1 MILLSEFHNGSGTK
15 NRFQQLWMYKT
26 FKHRKHPC
34 IPCLGETQVKLQ
46 WYNIYLHF
54 SSFFWFGNAT
64 IFHSGYVIKPPQPS
78 SAICGAPPFSGNPP
92 ILWIHNF
99 STQLILLF
107 IMNPDVEITLSAW
120 RCIRVAL
127 RTGCALRIAPI

>member
-54 SSFFWFGNAT
+54 F
-64 IFHSGYVIKPPQPS
+64 
-78 SAICGAPPFSGNPP
+78 PFSDFATQ
-92 ILWIHNF
+92 LF
-99 STQLILLF
+99 STPVTSSNLHNQAPLFAELRRFQATLRSYESTISQLNSSCFSSWTLMLRLLCRR
-107 IMNPDVEITLSAW
+107 DVASALHCERDVRW
-120 RCIRVAL
+120 
-127 RTGCALRIAPI
+127 G